1 MKIVT
6 MKNLLQNP
14 SGSQTAYFA
23 RRDLIIANL
32 EDRYYN
38 LVKTREVELDIY
50 TDRGDYYFHL
60 KVPSEKFTD
69 DLTYD
74 VVLQFIP
81 IGGGTGDMSISNYA
95 IKMYSNSPNFM
106 FTYAYVFNKDGVIVD
121 FTKEKLSKQ
130 CLTDEP
136 KVKNPLQSYGFEK
149 SVYFSLLYIKE
160 KRLTLK
166 SNINA
171 VAKKLDKK
179 KILKSITHSEE
190 KLKEYQLLDKKEK
203 EEKKRKREEEKKKK
217 EAEKKKLQANART
230 KVSKT
235 TVKPRKTATSSGS
248 STNRFKV
255 KKPVTSTR
263 TRKRK

>member
-32 EDRYYN
+32 NDRYYQIA
-38 LVKTREVELDIY
+38 KTRKVETEIY
-50 TDRGDYYFHL
+50 TYRGDYFFYL
-60 KVPSEKFTD
+60 KVPSEKFTE

-81 IGGGTGDMSISNYA
+81 VGGGSSDLSISNYA

-106 FTYAYVFNKDGVIVD
+106 FTYAYVFNKDDVLVD
-121 FTKEKLSKQ
+121 FTKEKLSKK

-149 SVYFSLLYIKE
+149 SVYFSLIYIKE
-160 KRLTLK
+160 NKLIYKNNLA
-166 SNINA
+166 S
-171 VAKKLDKK
+171 AKKLDKK
-179 KILKSITHSEE
+179 ALLKKIMHSED
-190 KLKEYQLLDKKEK
+190 KLKEYQRLDKKEK
-203 EEKKRKREEEKKKK
+203 EENKRKKEEEKKKK
-217 EAEKKKLQANART
+217 QREKQKIQAKART
-230 KVSKT
+230 KTTKT
-235 TVKPRKTATSSGS
+235 MVKERKNNNTS
-248 STNRFKV
+248 RFKV
-255 KKPVTSTR
+255 KKPITSTR
-263 TRKRK
+263 TRNRK